1 MLSILETNN
10 IGEPKSPENPR
21 SLLDLVHFRIAQEQL
36 LTETSLYSSFLL
48 SRKIIYYSL
57 GSAVI
62 NKAECSIYNHDV
74 QLLESTWDTVKGRK
88 RVDVN
93 EKSDFL
99 ALFSYLCCFIFQGG
113 HEPLHIIQYGDS
125 QPFTAACSGCPQP
138 SCGSTLHSYAISR
151 TNHVLRY
158 LNTNHV
164 PFWSFYQRKPI
175 FYLEILSAAYCVH
188 LWEKT
193 ALGGVCVCVD
203 YDSDLCLCRSSPW
216 PPSLSPTSHNK
227 VLGPDLIHNVC
238 SASGT
243 KRCNNLCPGFL

>member
-62 NKAECSIYNHDV
+62 NKAECSIYNHDI

-99 ALFSYLCCFIFQGG
+99 ALFSYFRYFVL
-113 HEPLHIIQYGDS
+113 LY
-125 QPFTAACSGCPQP
+125 
-138 SCGSTLHSYAISR
+138 LSR
-151 TNHVLRY
+151 GAWTSPYNPVWR
-158 LNTNHV
+158 
-164 PFWSFYQRKPI
+164 
-175 FYLEILSAAYCVH
+175 LSALHCCRFWMPPTL
-188 LWEKT
+188 LW
-193 ALGGVCVCVD
+193 
-203 YDSDLCLCRSSPW
+203 
-216 PPSLSPTSHNK
+216 
-227 VLGPDLIHNVC
+227 IH
-238 SASGT
+238 SAQLRHF
-243 KRCNNLCPGFL
+243 KN